1 MSGTEPEDPGIAFGG
16 GPPRGAGITLGMR
29 GLSTC
34 RGSLGVPADGARSS
48 EPSGGMACRPHFSST
63 LYDSAVRAEF
73 SHEIKKNNKSDTPGI
88 TVIRRRP
95 R

>member
-1 MSGTEPEDPGIAFGG
+1 MSGIEPVFPGIAFGG
-16 GPPRGAGITLGMR
+16 GPPRGAGITLGIR
-29 GLSTC
+29 GPNIY
-34 RGSLGVPADGARSS
+34 RGSLGVPADSARSS